1 MTPFISEFF
10 GTFILI
16 LLGLGTNA
24 NVALNKTYGH
34 NSGWIVI
41 GLGWGLSVF
50 AAVAVAGPYSGAHI
64 NPAVTMGLATA
75 GLFAWSEV
83 PLFLLAQGLGGLAG
97 ATMVWV
103 VFKEHFAST
112 EDKGTKLGVFS
123 TGPAIKNYPINFICE
138 MTGTFV
144 LMFVI
149 LYFTEPQLNPNLV
162 TNSVVGL
169 GSVGAL
175 PVALLVTVIGLSL
188 GGTTGYAINPARD
201 LMPRIMHAILPIPGK
216 GGSNWKYS
224 WIPVF
229 GPVTGA
235 VIASFI
241 YLVAGN

>member
-1 MTPFISEFF
+1 MSPFVAEFF
-10 GTFILI
+10 GTFLLL

-24 NVALNKTYGH
+24 NVALNNTFGQ

-41 GLGWGLSVF
+41 SFGWGLSVF

-64 NPAVTMGLATA
+64 NPAVTIGLASS

-83 PLFLLAQGLGGLAG
+83 PSFLLAQVLGGATG
-97 ATMVWV
+97 ATLVWLI
-103 VFKEHFAST
+103 FKDHFAST
-112 EDKGTKLGVFS
+112 KDQGTKLGVFS
-123 TGPAIKNYPINFICE
+123 TGPAIKNYPINFLSE

-149 LYFTEPQLNPNLV
+149 LYFTEPQFNTDLMSGN
-162 TNSVVGL
+162 VVGL

-188 GGTTGYAINPARD
+188 GGTTGYAINPVRD
-201 LMPRIMHAILPIPGK
+201 LIPRIMHAVLPIPGK

-224 WIPVF
+224 WIPVLA
-229 GPVTGA
+229 PITGA
-235 VIASFI
+235 VIASLI
-241 YLVAGN
+241 YLYLK